1 MPRFHGKVAIVTGSS
16 SGIGA
21 ATAVLFAKEGAKV
34 TITGRKEDGLQ
45 ATKKAM
51 LEAGAKEDDINVVA
65 ADVTDAHGREQ
76 IISSTVQK
84 FGQIDI
90 LVNNAGGAFRSEN
103 GSLKMD
109 AGMDVLE
116 KTMNLNLYS
125 VVEMIQ
131 LARPHLVK
139 SKGEIINISSIAGQ
153 PVGFARTA
161 FYATAK
167 AALDQLTRAAAIDL
181 ITEGVRVNSVS
192 PGAVVTRF
200 GQNMGFTDELA
211 EKMYQFYA
219 TNRAALPA
227 GKVGEPSDIAS
238 IIAFLADR
246 SQSSYIV
253 GQTIIA
259 DGGTTLVLASNATDF
274 LGLTSKQ

>member
-1 MPRFHGKVAIVTGSS
+1 MPRFQGKVAIVTGSS

-65 ADVTDAHGREQ
+65 ADVTDSHGREQ
-76 IISSTVQK
+76 IVSSTVQK

-109 AGMDVLE
+109 AGIDVLE
-116 KTMNLNLYS
+116 KTLQLNLYS

-139 SKGEIINISSIAGQ
+139 SKGEVINISSIAGQ
-153 PVGFARTA
+153 PVAFARTA
-161 FYATAK
+161 FYAMSK
-167 AALDQLTRAAAIDL
+167 AALDQFTRAAAIDL
-181 ITEGVRVNSVS
+181 IAEGVRVNSVS

-227 GKVGEPSDIAS
+227 GKVGEPSDIANV
-238 IIAFLADR
+238 IAFLADR

>member
-1 MPRFHGKVAIVTGSS
+1 MPRFQGKVAIITGSS

-21 ATAVLFAKEGAKV
+21 GTAVLFASEGAKV

-76 IISSTVQK
+76 IVSSTVQK

-90 LVNNAGGAFRSEN
+90 LVNNAGGAFRSES

-109 AGMDVLE
+109 SGLDVLE
-116 KTMNLNLYS
+116 KTMQLNLYS

-139 SKGEIINISSIAGQ
+139 SKGEIVNISSIAGQ
-153 PVGFARTA
+153 PMGFARTA
-161 FYATAK
+161 FYSSAK
-167 AALDQLTRAAAIDL
+167 AALDQLTRAAAMDL
-181 ITEGVRVNSVS
+181 IADGVRVNSVS

-200 GQNMGFTDELA
+200 GQNMGFTDEMS

-219 TNRAALPA
+219 SNRAALPA

-238 IIAFLADR
+238 VIAFLADR

-274 LGLTSKQ
+274 LGLAPKM

>member
-1 MPRFHGKVAIVTGSS
+1 MDWNP
-16 SGIGA
+16 
-21 ATAVLFAKEGAKV
+21 LF
-34 TITGRKEDGLQ
+34 LQ
-45 ATKKAM
+45 NSLTHVSK
-51 LEAGAKEDDINVVA
+51 LSIPF
-65 ADVTDAHGREQ
+65 Q
-76 IISSTVQK
+76 
-84 FGQIDI
+84 
-90 LVNNAGGAFRSEN
+90 VNNAGGAFRSEN

-116 KTMNLNLYS
+116 KTLQLNLYS

-153 PVGFARTA
+153 PVAFARTA
-161 FYATAK
+161 FYAMSK
-167 AALDQLTRAAAIDL
+167 AALDQFTRAAAIDL
-181 ITEGVRVNSVS
+181 IAEGVRVNSVS

-211 EKMYQFYA
+211 EKMYQFYS

-227 GKVGEPSDIAS
+227 GKVGEPSDIANV
-238 IIAFLADR
+238 IAFLADR